1 MCVDRLPLVCRVGAR
16 RPTRCRKTWWSYGGR
31 ATSKVEPMPQL
42 NAIGIVTSEM
52 ARSIRFYRLLGLD
65 VPETPDE
72 GHVDTF
78 LPNGVRF
85 MLDSEDTVRSF
96 RPDWVRE
103 TGNQLALAFECE
115 SASEVDDVYARMVEA
130 GFDGEKEPWDAFWGQ
145 RYAQLRDPD
154 GVGVDLYASL

>member
-1 MCVDRLPLVCRVGAR
+1 
-16 RPTRCRKTWWSYGGR
+16 
-31 ATSKVEPMPQL
+31 MPQL
-42 NAIGIVTSEM
+42 NALGIVVSDM

-85 MLDSEDTVRSF
+85 MLDTEEVVHSF
-96 RPDWVRE
+96 RPEWTRE
-103 TGNQLALAFECE
+103 TGNQVGLALEC
-115 SASEVDDVYARMVEA
+115 AGQTEVNDVYARVTAA
-130 GFDGEKEPWDAFWGQ
+130 GFHGEKEPWDAFWGQ

-154 GVGVDLYASL
+154 GVPVDLYAAL